1 MRNAPSARLPLLNA
15 KQDGIIIP
23 ESDELPW
30 FIVTRSPITTLQCCS
45 KCSVYCTET
54 GSRRGI
60 GYGNGTRVLHGT
72 KGRKLLTGIY
82 GVYILGWL
90 TSNNGSIT
98 YRTFVT

>member
-54 GSRRGI
+54 GSRRD
-60 GYGNGTRVLHGT
+60 RVWEWHQSAARH
-72 KGRKLLTGIY
+72 KGQEAINRNIR
-82 GVYILGWL
+82 GVYIGLVNL
-90 TSNNGSIT
+90 K
-98 YRTFVT
+98 